1 MLLISLH
8 EEHLDLI
15 GGAVTIRKLK
25 GILVRL
31 STLEVRVSAVLQK
44 KLNHAQVDLEGFRV
58 HAHRYTAEVHQECS
72 VCAYLIDVGSVGEKD
87 FRYTKA

>member
-15 GGAVTIRKLK
+15 GSAMAISKLE
-25 GILVRL
+25 GIFVRL

-44 KLNHAQVDLEGFRV
+44 KLNHAQVDLEGFWV
-58 HAHRYTAEVHQECS
+58 HAHRYTTKVHQECT
-72 VCAYLIDVGSVGEKD
+72 VCADLIDVGSVGEKD
-87 FRYTKA
+87 FRYAKA